1 MLGRKFFVRYIPLH
15 ALVSVLVGLVL
26 CNDLFAQP
34 TGFPSK
40 PIVLVVPYTAGGGV
54 DTIARMI
61 APPLSK
67 RLGQPIVIEN
77 KPGVSG
83 IVGTQ
88 FVAHTKPNGYTL
100 LAGNT
105 TTNATNFLLTKNSG
119 YDPIK
124 DFVPVAMLDGG
135 PTVLVVAAG
144 SRFNSVQDIIKELKE
159 KPGSLN
165 YGSSGTGSAHHLTA
179 ELFQSMTKTKMQH
192 IPYKGSTNVDTD
204 IIGGQLDLTFEV
216 IPVALP
222 FIKSKHLK
230 ALGVSSR
237 VEMPALPGVKPIA
250 ELGIPGFEMS
260 TWKGIF
266 APAGTPPDIAEYL
279 GREISAVVKMP
290 DIEKKM
296 QDMGLIPDSRR
307 NAEFADF
314 QRQDIARWDKL
325 FKQAN
330 IVAE

>member
-88 FVAHTKPNGYTL
+88 FVAHAKPDGYTL

-124 DFVPVAMLDGG
+124 DFVPVAMLPKITG
-135 PTVLVVAAG
+135 PC
-144 SRFNSVQDIIKELKE
+144 NE
-159 KPGSLN
+159 N
-165 YGSSGTGSAHHLTA
+165 
-179 ELFQSMTKTKMQH
+179 QS
-192 IPYKGSTNVDTD
+192 ITD
-204 IIGGQLDLTFEV
+204 
-216 IPVALP
+216 
-222 FIKSKHLK
+222 
-230 ALGVSSR
+230 
-237 VEMPALPGVKPIA
+237 
-250 ELGIPGFEMS
+250 
-260 TWKGIF
+260 
-266 APAGTPPDIAEYL
+266 
-279 GREISAVVKMP
+279 
-290 DIEKKM
+290 
-296 QDMGLIPDSRR
+296 
-307 NAEFADF
+307 
-314 QRQDIARWDKL
+314 
-325 FKQAN
+325 
-330 IVAE
+330 